1 MKTSDAEILIV
12 PGWGNSGPDHWQ
24 TRWQRKLS
32 TARRVEQADW
42 ETPLRDDWVGRLV
55 EAVAVA
61 QKPVVI
67 VAHSL
72 GATTAVHAAAKL
84 PPGLVAGAFLVAPP
98 DLESLDVWPAKNGG
112 FAPVPMTPLPFP
124 SALVASSNDPYCSI
138 DRARTFAAAWG
149 SSLLEAGAAG
159 HINTESGHGPWPE
172 GLMQL
177 GALLKKLG

>member
-1 MKTSDAEILIV
+1 MKTSDVELLIV

-24 TRWQRKLS
+24 TRWERKLS

-42 ETPLRDDWVGRLV
+42 ETPRLADWTGRII
-55 EAVAVA
+55 EAVALA
-61 QKPVVI
+61 KRPVVI

-72 GATTAVHAAAKL
+72 GVTATVHAASKM
-84 PPGLVAGAFLVAPP
+84 PTGLVAGALLVAPP
-98 DLESLDVWPAKNGG
+98 DLDGLDIWPAKEGG
-112 FAPVPMTPLPFP
+112 FAPYPMVKLPFG
-124 SALVASSNDPYCSI
+124 SALVASSTDPYCTT
-138 DRARTFAAAWG
+138 DRAGAMSDAWG

-177 GALLKKLG
+177 GWLLKRLG